1 MTFSETT
8 QPFILTSMKLK
19 TVYSCQ
25 QCTYQTSKWM
35 GRCPSCE
42 EWNTFL
48 EDVINVGTTDSKNP
62 ALRAH
67 PAEKPTNLELT
78 TAPTLRTQTGI
89 GEFDQVLGGGF
100 VEGSLT
106 LLSGEPGIGKST
118 LTLQIVERMASQKE
132 KVLYVTGEESVDQVS
147 DRAKRLGCTQK
158 NIELLYENNVE
169 NILLTLESNRPDF
182 LVVDSIQVMASS
194 EIVGTAGSI
203 SQVRIVTEMLMNA
216 IKTYKIPT
224 LLIGHVNKEGNIA
237 GPKVLEHLV
246 DTVLLLE
253 GERDHELRM
262 LRATKN
268 RFGAV
273 SEVGLFEMSSKGL
286 EELKNPGQRILEN
299 RPKGTTG
306 TCLTLSMEGQRPL
319 LMEVQALV
327 HQTPFGYPKRMTGGF
342 DRNRL
347 ELLLAVLQKHT
358 SLNLSDQDV
367 YINVTGGLHLSDP
380 AADLA
385 VCAAIASSLL
395 KKAVPENWVLFGEVG
410 LTGEIRNTTKDDAR
424 RKAAKKLGLL
434 VPDTKPQLKDILRF

>member
-42 EWNTFL
+42 EWNSFL
-48 EDVINVGTTDSKNP
+48 EDVINVGKTESKNP
-62 ALRAH
+62 ALRSH
-67 PAEKPTNLELT
+67 PAGKPQNLDLCT
-78 TAPTLRTQTGI
+78 LPTLRTQTGI

-169 NILLTLESNRPDF
+169 NILLTLESKRPDF

-203 SQVRIVTEMLMNA
+203 SQVRIVTEMLMNT

-253 GERDHELRM
+253 G
-262 LRATKN
+262 
-268 RFGAV
+268 
-273 SEVGLFEMSSKGL
+273 
-286 EELKNPGQRILEN
+286 
-299 RPKGTTG
+299 
-306 TCLTLSMEGQRPL
+306 
-319 LMEVQALV
+319 
-327 HQTPFGYPKRMTGGF
+327 
-342 DRNRL
+342 
-347 ELLLAVLQKHT
+347 
-358 SLNLSDQDV
+358 
-367 YINVTGGLHLSDP
+367 
-380 AADLA
+380 
-385 VCAAIASSLL
+385 
-395 KKAVPENWVLFGEVG
+395 
-410 LTGEIRNTTKDDAR
+410 
-424 RKAAKKLGLL
+424 
-434 VPDTKPQLKDILRF
+434 

>member
-67 PAEKPTNLELT
+67 PAEKPTNLELP

-132 KVLYVTGEESVDQVS
+132 KVLYVTGEESVDEVS

-169 NILLTLESNRPDF
+169 NILLTLESKRPDF

-253 GERDHELRM
+253 GERDHEMRM

-286 EELKNPGQRILEN
+286 EELKNPGERILEN

-306 TCLTLSMEGQRPL
+306 TCLTLSMEGHRPL

-327 HQTPFGYPKRMTGGF
+327 HRTPFGYPKRMAGGF

-358 SLNLSDQDV
+358 SLHFSDQDV
-367 YINVTGGLHLSDP
+367 YINITGGLHLSDP

-385 VCAAIASSLL
+385 VCAALASSLL
-395 KKAVPENWVLFGEVG
+395 KKAVPENRVIFGEVG
-410 LTGEIRNTTKDDAR
+410 LTGEIRNSPKDDAR

-434 VPDTKPQLKDILRF
+434 VPDTKPQLKDILYF